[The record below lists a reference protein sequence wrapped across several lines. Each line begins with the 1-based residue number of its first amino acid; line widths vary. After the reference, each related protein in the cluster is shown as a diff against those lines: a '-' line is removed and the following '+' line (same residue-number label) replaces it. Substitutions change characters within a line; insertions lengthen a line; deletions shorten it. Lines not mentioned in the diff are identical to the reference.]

1 MDESWL
7 ANMLEKMLKFIKIK
21 KISTLQLLLIGYL
34 SVILV
39 GTLLLML
46 PFSSK
51 NGSPDF
57 INALF
62 TAVSATCVT
71 GLVVLDTAT
80 QWTFFGQIVILCL
93 IQIGGL
99 GILAFIT
106 IIQLVMKQRINLSQR
121 LIIKQDIGGFDLKGI
136 VTFVRKILLLT
147 LLIEGAGAIIL
158 ATQFVPMYGLGEGLW
173 YSIFHSI
180 SAFCNAGFDLFGDF
194 RSLTLFQNNPVIL
207 YTIGALIILGGLGFF
222 VFLDLGKNINKQK
235 RSFHTRIVLLTTGIL
250 LLLGIVFIGISE
262 YNNVAL
268 AHLAP
273 LDRIN
278 NIIFMAI
285 TPRTAGFASLNL
297 TDFKLPAAAITVFL
311 MFVGGSPGSTAGGIK
326 TTTLAIIVLSIVAT
340 IRKREAPEIF
350 HRRVSMETLQVAQAI
365 GTLSLFLVGTCI
377 FILTISEPA
386 FDLLTIMFEAVS
398 AFGTVGL
405 SLNMTTELSMVGK
418 FVIMLLMFLGRV
430 GPLTFALSVMKERKG
445 KINYPDGRVLIG

>member
-1 MDESWL
+1 
-7 ANMLEKMLKFIKIK
+7 MLEKMLKFIKIK
-21 KISTLQLLLIGYL
+21 KITTLQLLLMGYM
-34 SVILV
+34 SVILI
-39 GTLLLML
+39 GGFLLMM
-46 PFSSK
+46 PFSSQ
-51 NGSPDF
+51 NEAPSF

-71 GLVVLDTAT
+71 GLVVLDTGT
-80 QWTFFGQIVILCL
+80 QWTFFGQLVIICL

-106 IIQLVMKQRINLSQR
+106 IIQLVMKQRINLTQR
-121 LIIKQDIGGFDLKGI
+121 LIIKQDIGGFDLKGV

-147 LLIEGAGAIIL
+147 LLIEGAGTIIL
-158 ATQFVPMYGLGEGLW
+158 ATQFIPMYGFWQGLW

-180 SAFCNAGFDLFGDF
+180 SAFCNAGFDVFGGF
-194 RSLTLFQNNPVIL
+194 RSLTIFQDNPVIL

-250 LLLGIVFIGISE
+250 LLIGIIFIGISE
-262 YNNVAL
+262 YNNVTL

-285 TPRTAGFASLNL
+285 TPRTAGFTSLHL
-297 TDFKLPAAAITVFL
+297 TDLKLPAAVITIFL

-365 GTLSLFLVGTCI
+365 ATLSLFIVGVCV
-377 FILTISEPA
+377 FILTLSEPN

-398 AFGTVGL
+398 AFGTVG
-405 SLNMTTELSMVGK
+405 SSIDMTPDLSMIGK
-418 FVIMLLMFLGRV
+418 FIIMFLMFLGRV